1 MRRSNTI
8 VSTLA
13 IVAVTACAPAKSAST
28 PDSAAMA
35 ADLQAIGKVRDAF
48 AAAFKAGDV
57 AGVTALYTSDG
68 LTQPN
73 NQPTG
78 SGPAG
83 LAESFKGFFDQFK
96 LSAFTLT
103 PVKTEASGNLGYDI
117 GTYSMTATTTKPH
130 ADTVKIDG
138 RYVVVLRKGADG
150 SWKAVA
156 DMDNLPMMPPM
167 PAAPP
172 ATKAKG
178 K

>member
-1 MRRSNTI
+1 MRRSHT
-8 VSTLA
+8 VLSALA
-13 IVAVTACAPAKSAST
+13 LAGIAACAPASGAGK

-35 ADLQAIGKVRDAF
+35 ADLQGIAKVRDGF

-57 AGVTALYTSDG
+57 AAVSALYTSDG

-83 LAESFKGFFDQFK
+83 VTASFKAFFDQFNIT
-96 LSAFTLT
+96 AFTLT

-117 GTYSMTATTTKPH
+117 GTYSFTATPKPKG
-130 ADTVKIDG
+130 DTVKIDG
-138 RYVVVLRKGADG
+138 RYVVVLRKNADG
-150 SWKAVA
+150 TWNAIA
-156 DMDNLPMMPPM
+156 DMDNVPTMPPM
-167 PAAPP
+167 PAPP
-172 ATKAKG
+172 AAKAKG